1 MGLKYN
7 EATGEFYETSSRGG
21 GSSDGQRGKSIAAPK
36 KKPSKVQKQKIH
48 RPAAPS
54 LSSLRKLA
62 APLKLLIYPFMKWWE
77 VEKEAIDDQAWFFA
91 AMWLVPLLVLVGL
104 YRLAFMMLRMI
115 LAYGVA

>member
-1 MGLKYN
+1 MKDCR
-7 EATGEFYETSSRGG
+7 TG
-21 GSSDGQRGKSIAAPK
+21 ICVVVLA
-36 KKPSKVQKQKIH
+36 VILLVC
-48 RPAAPS
+48 
-54 LSSLRKLA
+54 LSV
-62 APLKLLIYPFMKWWE
+62 IWWE